1 MIKGFLIDYGG
12 GYNEAVDTPEDLK
25 RIYRDYLNDHYKNPY
40 LTKRQVEQAENI
52 LADYEAIFYE
62 AESIGPLWDYET
74 FDNTFGFIDADEK
87 AERLRHRDKLK
98 ALGENM
104 KNQQTRYLEVIHIL
118 AEYLEKTTFEY
129 EYHEDIINDI
139 QSNIAN
145 RLEELVKEI
154 GLIEGQDYEI
164 SDRYATGNVNEIAF
178 LNKKDVLIPTI
189 KETIID
195 ELTRQYGRGP
205 RRLTENINKDYE
217 KTYDYLTKFVNL
229 IREWG
234 DHEIDTDALNELQ
247 SMVIDEIEGL
257 EVFPLSLDEWLFD
270 LLVYRTQIGRAL
282 RKLSAPQKRLTENT
296 NYHEP
301 YDERNLDYLQ
311 NELRYEVQRLEDL
324 LKHGANGVYEG
335 REYKGYERDDFTKAE
350 LDMLVIPYEVDFDA
364 DGYPIIRYRRA

>member
-98 ALGENM
+98 ALGEN
-104 KNQQTRYLEVIHIL
+104 
-118 AEYLEKTTFEY
+118 
-129 EYHEDIINDI
+129 
-139 QSNIAN
+139 
-145 RLEELVKEI
+145 
-154 GLIEGQDYEI
+154 
-164 SDRYATGNVNEIAF
+164 
-178 LNKKDVLIPTI
+178 TI
-189 KETIID
+189 KI
-195 ELTRQYGRGP
+195 
-205 RRLTENINKDYE
+205 TEQAKKQGLKDYE
-217 KTYDYLTKFVNL
+217 ELKDLIKDKSYSQVLDLCFDLQDCEVFNLDNKSFDFNYKITSGTITKEKGLIDVFDIWYNDYIYSFRYQDLKEDIEKMLLENTADSKAYKLGKSIGHDTIKYGISFE
-229 IREWG
+229 IDRID
-234 DHEIDTDALNELQ
+234 DHEVKT
-247 SMVIDEIEGL
+247 
-257 EVFPLSLDEWLFD
+257 
-270 LLVYRTQIGRAL
+270 AL
-282 RKLSAPQKRLTENT
+282 RETGIDITYNNIQDFKDGFWDKINNRSFTENT

-301 YDERNLDYLQ
+301 YDESNLDYLQ
-311 NELRYEVQRLEDL
+311 SELRDEVQRLEDL
-324 LKHGANGVYEG
+324 LIYGANGVYEG